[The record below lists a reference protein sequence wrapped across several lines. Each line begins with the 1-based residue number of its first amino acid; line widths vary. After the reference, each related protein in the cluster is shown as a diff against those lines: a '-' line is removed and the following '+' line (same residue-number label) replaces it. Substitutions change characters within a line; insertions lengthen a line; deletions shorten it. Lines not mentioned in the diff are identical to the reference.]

1 MKNSDPTGRRA
12 CIIYAYPSLNAEHG
26 ARIFEA
32 VKATL
37 TADKVDFAIIDLYR
51 DKFNPV
57 LSEEEEAQYG
67 KKTNSDVAY
76 QQTLLKNSEAW
87 IFIYPVWWSTPP
99 AILKGYIDRVL
110 TPGFAFKFDEKGIVP
125 LLEGKRALSI
135 RTYSSSATHEQEM
148 GGVSQ
153 NFMENSVLEFCGLK
167 ANSIDIFS
175 VGRLAPTAFEHTLKQ
190 VPGAVRRI
198 VITPTEVPHHLR
210 SLPAPYLPPIDEQ
223 KRKEKEGKPIL
234 SKAAEDDLNYF
245 RQERMS
251 RRRAIQNKSAYEEG
265 VSGSSGRGFGK
276 YSGRQQRSGGF
287 GESSQ
292 KEGSSSGK
300 YAKGRGFEYTGRQGN
315 SQGQGSHGRHPKKKH
330 KKHRHQPKHHRR

>member
-1 MKNSDPTGRRA
+1 MKNSDSTGRRA

-26 ARIFEA
+26 ARIFKA
-32 VKATL
+32 VKDTL
-37 TADKVDFAIIDLYR
+37 AEDKVDFAIIDLYR

-76 QQTLLKNSEAW
+76 QQTLLKNADAW

-99 AILKGYIDRVL
+99 AILKGYFDRVL
-110 TPGFAFKFDEKGIVP
+110 APGFAFKFDEKGAAP

-153 NFMENSVLEFCGLK
+153 NFMENSVLEFCGIK

-198 VITPTEVPHHLR
+198 VIAPTQVPHHLR

-223 KRKEKEGKPIL
+223 KRDEKEGKPIL

-245 RQERMS
+245 RHERMS
-251 RRRAIQNKSAYEEG
+251 RRRAIQNKGGYEGEPPHPSWKSNRG
-265 VSGSSGRGFGK
+265 FAGRGGGGVGEYSAGTGK
-276 YSGRQQRSGGF
+276 S
-287 GESSQ
+287 
-292 KEGSSSGK
+292 
-300 YAKGRGFEYTGRQGN
+300 AKGRGYEYTGRQGQTQGRQQ
-315 SQGQGSHGRHPKKKH
+315 SQGGNQKK
-330 KKHRHQPKHHRR
+330 RGNRHHRQKHNHRR